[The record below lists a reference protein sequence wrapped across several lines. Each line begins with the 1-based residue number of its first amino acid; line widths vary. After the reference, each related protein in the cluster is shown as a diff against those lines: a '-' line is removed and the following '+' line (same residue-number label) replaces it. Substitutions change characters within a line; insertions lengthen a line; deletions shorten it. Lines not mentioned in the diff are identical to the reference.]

1 MPPARGSRDQT
12 ESLMHRRPAADRK
25 PNTPKSNVGISVAK
39 PLVIV
44 ESRAKAKTIE
54 GFLGRDGYVVMA
66 SIGHIRDLPHGAR
79 EVPKNV
85 TKPEVRRLGIDVDD
99 HFAPI
104 YVVPADKKHVVAELK
119 AALKDASELYLA
131 TDEDREGEAISW
143 HLLEVLKPN
152 VPVKRMVFHEI
163 TSEAIAEAI
172 DNWRD
177 LDMKLV
183 EAQEGRRVLDRLV
196 GYEVSNVAF
205 RRIGPGTSAG
215 RVQSVATRLVV
226 DRERARMAF
235 RTATYWDLEGIFQAS
250 ATDFPA
256 SLATLDG
263 KRLASGRDFDA
274 NTGALS
280 AGADV
285 TLLSEEDAVAL
296 VARLDDQPFTV
307 ASVEAR
313 TVTERPRAPFI
324 TSTLQQEAAR
334 KLGFSAARTMHVAQ
348 GLYERGLITYM
359 RTDSTSLAHQAI
371 DAARRQIRR
380 MYGDDYLPDQ
390 PRTYRSKV
398 KNAQEAHEAIRPA
411 GDRMRTAD
419 DLGRDLQGSDERRL
433 YDLIWKRTVASQMA
447 DARIRRVALRLVA
460 TSTAGEEAVFQAS
473 GRTIEFP
480 GYLRAYVEGAD
491 DPDAELED
499 REAILPPLAEGDRVE
514 CQELRPSGHTTQP
527 PARYTEASLVKEL
540 EERGIGRP
548 STYASV
554 IDTIVNKRD
563 YVWKKGTALVPTW
576 TAFAKVQLLE
586 RHFAHLIDYEF
597 TATMEEALD
606 SIARAK
612 AKPRSGCTPS
622 TSGMAPSDC
631 ASSSPR
637 ITWPRSTRPTS
648 TRCTSG
654 TMPMVTTSRCASGR
668 TGRTSS
674 EVTTRR
680 RFPPTSRPTSSRPS
694 APRNCSR
701 EGRSGRACSG
711 PIPTPTM
718 PVLALSG
725 RFGPFVQLGE
735 VPDGSK
741 EKPKR
746 ASLFAS
752 MDPATITLQE
762 ALALLSLPRVVGNDA
777 EGGEITAQ
785 NGRYGPYLKKGTDT
799 RSLGSEDQ
807 LFTVTL
813 ADAEALFAQPK
824 QRRGRVAKPPLADL
838 GAHPESGA
846 AVRVLDG
853 RYGPYVTDGTTN
865 ASVPRGTDP
874 ESITLEQG
882 IELLRERA
890 ARAPAT
896 KRTVKKAAKRAAKKS
911 TVEEVHRQEVH
922 GQEVDGQE
930 AAAKK
935 TAKARRRWQ
944 GRQRSE
950 RGSGGGATGRAGDA
964 RGGTGGAGCAVH
976 PSRR

>member
-1 MPPARGSRDQT
+1 VAR
-12 ESLMHRRPAADRK
+12 
-25 PNTPKSNVGISVAK
+25 

-44 ESRAKAKTIE
+44 ESKAKAKTIE
-54 GFLGRDGYVVMA
+54 GYLGRDSYVVMA
-66 SIGHIRDLPHGAR
+66 SLGHIRDLPRRAGEAPKSITSK
-79 EVPKNV
+79 EVK
-85 TKPEVRRLGIDVDD
+85 RLGIDVDN
-99 HFAPI
+99 HFAPVYI
-104 YVVPADKKHVVAELK
+104 VPADKKQVVSQLK

-143 HLLEVLKPN
+143 HLLEVLKPQ

-163 TSEAIAEAI
+163 TSDAIAAAI

-235 RTATYWDLEGIFQAS
+235 RAATYWDLEGSFAAANGAAT
-250 ATDFPA
+250 ATDDGDAAPAFPA
-256 SLATLDG
+256 TLATLDG
-263 KRLASGRDFDA
+263 RRLATGRDFDA
-274 NTGALS
+274 NTGALA
-280 AGADV
+280 AGSDV
-285 TLLSEEDAVAL
+285 ALLDEDAAHAL
-296 VARLDDQPFTV
+296 ATRLRDQPFTV
-307 ASVEAR
+307 TSIDAR
-313 TVTERPRAPFI
+313 TVVERPRPPFI

-359 RTDSTSLAHQAI
+359 RTDSTSLADQAVQ
-371 DAARRQIRR
+371 AARSQIRR
-380 MYGDDYLPDQ
+380 MYGNEYLPDA
-390 PRTYRSKV
+390 PRTYRNKV

-411 GDRMRTAD
+411 GDRMYTAD
-419 DLGRDLQGSDERRL
+419 DLAHDLQGSDERRL
-433 YDLIWKRTVASQMA
+433 YDLVWKRTVASQMA
-447 DARIRRVALRLVA
+447 DARIRRVTLRLAA
-460 TSTAGEEAVFQAS
+460 TSTAGEEAVFQAT

-499 REAILPPLAEGDRVE
+499 REAILPSLEVDDRVD
-514 CQELRPSGHTTQP
+514 CRELRASGHTTQP

-540 EERGIGRP
+540 EDRGIGRP

-554 IDTIVNKRD
+554 LDTIVNKRD

-586 RHFAHLIDYEF
+586 RYFSHLIDYEF

-606 SIARAK
+606 AIARGESEAEKWLHAFYFGNGTVGLRELVADDHVATIDK
-612 AKPRSGCTPS
+612 A
-622 TSGMAPSDC
+622 
-631 ASSSPR
+631 
-637 ITWPRSTRPTS
+637 
-648 TRCTSG
+648 
-654 TMPMVTTSRCASGR
+654 
-668 TGRTSS
+668 
-674 EVTTRR
+674 EVN
-680 RFPPTSRPTSSRPS
+680 
-694 APRNCSR
+694 AVHVGHDA
-701 EGRSGRACSG
+701 EGRELVVRVWPNGANIERGDDKA
-711 PIPTPTM
+711 PIPADLAPDELTPERAEELLAIGSVGPRVLGTDTESGLS
-718 PVLALSG
+718 VLALTG

-735 VPDGSK
+735 VENGSK

-752 MDPATITLQE
+752 MDPTTITLEQ
-762 ALALLSLPRVVGNDA
+762 ALALLSLPRVVGTDGN
-777 EGGEITAQ
+777 GTEITAQ
-785 NGRYGPYLKKGTDT
+785 NGRYGPYLKKDSDT
-799 RSLGSEDQ
+799 RSLESEDQ

-813 ADAEALFAQPK
+813 EQAEALFAQPK

-838 GAHPESGA
+838 GPHPESGA
-846 AVRVLDG
+846 PVRVLDG

-874 ESITLEQG
+874 ESLTLEHG
-882 IELLRERA
+882 VELLRERA

-896 KRTVKKAAKRAAKKS
+896 KRMKKAAKKRAPRKTATKSTKKTGATKTAAKK
-911 TVEEVHRQEVH
+911 
-922 GQEVDGQE
+922 
-930 AAAKK
+930 
-935 TAKARRRWQ
+935 KAV
-944 GRQRSE
+944 GK
-950 RGSGGGATGRAGDA
+950 ATF
-964 RGGTGGAGCAVH
+964 
-976 PSRR
+976 

>member
-1 MPPARGSRDQT
+1 VAR
-12 ESLMHRRPAADRK
+12 
-25 PNTPKSNVGISVAK
+25 

-44 ESRAKAKTIE
+44 ESKAKAKTIE
-54 GFLGRDGYVVMA
+54 GYLGRDSYVVMA
-66 SIGHIRDLPHGAR
+66 SLGHIRDLPRRAGEAPKSITSK
-79 EVPKNV
+79 EVK
-85 TKPEVRRLGIDVDD
+85 RLGIDVDN
-99 HFAPI
+99 HFAPVYI
-104 YVVPADKKHVVAELK
+104 VPADKKQVVSQLK

-143 HLLEVLKPN
+143 HLLEVLKPQ

-163 TSEAIAEAI
+163 TSDAIAAAI

-235 RTATYWDLEGIFQAS
+235 RAATYWDLEGSFAAANGAAT
-250 ATDFPA
+250 ATDDGDAAPAFPA
-256 SLATLDG
+256 TLATLDG
-263 KRLASGRDFDA
+263 RRLATGRDFDA
-274 NTGALS
+274 NTGALA
-280 AGADV
+280 AGSDV
-285 TLLSEEDAVAL
+285 ALLDEDAAHAL
-296 VARLDDQPFTV
+296 ATRLRDQPFTV
-307 ASVEAR
+307 TSIDAR
-313 TVTERPRAPFI
+313 TVVERPRPPFI

-359 RTDSTSLAHQAI
+359 RTDSTSLADQAVQ
-371 DAARRQIRR
+371 AARSQIRR
-380 MYGDDYLPDQ
+380 MYGNEYLPDA
-390 PRTYRSKV
+390 PRTYRNKV

-411 GDRMRTAD
+411 GDRMYTAD
-419 DLGRDLQGSDERRL
+419 DLAHDLQGSDERRL
-433 YDLIWKRTVASQMA
+433 YDLVWKRTVASQMA
-447 DARIRRVALRLVA
+447 DARIRRVTLRLAA
-460 TSTAGEEAVFQAS
+460 TSTAGEEAVFQAT

-499 REAILPPLAEGDRVE
+499 REAILPSLEVDDRVD
-514 CQELRPSGHTTQP
+514 CRELRASGHTTQP

-540 EERGIGRP
+540 EDRGIGRP

-554 IDTIVNKRD
+554 LDTIVNKRD

-586 RHFAHLIDYEF
+586 RYFSHLIDYEF

-606 SIARAK
+606 AIARGESEAEKWLHAFYFGNGTVGLRELVADDHVATIDK
-612 AKPRSGCTPS
+612 A
-622 TSGMAPSDC
+622 
-631 ASSSPR
+631 
-637 ITWPRSTRPTS
+637 
-648 TRCTSG
+648 
-654 TMPMVTTSRCASGR
+654 
-668 TGRTSS
+668 
-674 EVTTRR
+674 EVN
-680 RFPPTSRPTSSRPS
+680 
-694 APRNCSR
+694 AVHVGHDA
-701 EGRSGRACSG
+701 EGRELVVRVWPNGANIERGDDKA
-711 PIPTPTM
+711 PIPADLAPDELTPERAEELLAIGSVGPRVLGTDTESGLS
-718 PVLALSG
+718 VLALTG

-735 VPDGSK
+735 VENGSK

-752 MDPATITLQE
+752 MDPTTITLEQ
-762 ALALLSLPRVVGNDA
+762 ALALLSLPRVVGTDGN
-777 EGGEITAQ
+777 GTEITAQ
-785 NGRYGPYLKKGTDT
+785 NGRYGPYLKKDSDT
-799 RSLGSEDQ
+799 RSLESEDQ

-813 ADAEALFAQPK
+813 EQAEALFAQPK

-838 GAHPESGA
+838 GPHPESGA
-846 AVRVLDG
+846 PVRVLDG

-874 ESITLEQG
+874 ESLTLEHG
-882 IELLRERA
+882 VELLRERA

-896 KRTVKKAAKRAAKKS
+896 KRVKKAAKKRAPRKTATKSTKKTGATKTAAKK
-911 TVEEVHRQEVH
+911 
-922 GQEVDGQE
+922 
-930 AAAKK
+930 
-935 TAKARRRWQ
+935 KAV
-944 GRQRSE
+944 GK
-950 RGSGGGATGRAGDA
+950 ATF
-964 RGGTGGAGCAVH
+964 
-976 PSRR
+976 